1 MNCADKDCTILLSIY
16 KEGVFLRDLI
26 ASLARQSVQGISL
39 CYRLDGDEVV
49 AGLEERT
56 SAFRCQELLPAK
68 HLGIPATYWSLLERC
83 EDHPYIM
90 LADQDDV
97 WHENKIEMTLA
108 AMQKAEEKW
117 GKDMPILVHS
127 DLRVV
132 DEKLNLLAGSLMK
145 YQALDPR
152 RCSLKD
158 LVVQN
163 NVTGC
168 TVMINRALRN
178 VLKFSNEAVCHDWY
192 IALTAAAFG
201 KIVFINEP
209 LVDYRQHSSNV
220 YGAVPR
226 RNLFQKLLK
235 RKELHQRL
243 CLTEKQAAA
252 FLEQHRSYLSKEQ
265 IEILEAWSRLL
276 MEKSYFKRLVKTV
289 RYGFRKND
297 WLRTLG
303 MWWAL

>member
-1 MNCADKDCTILLSIY
+1 MIAILLSLYGNASFLPDLLKTFSQQTYRDFKLIY
-16 KEGVFLRDLI
+16 RW
-26 ASLARQSVQGISL
+26 
-39 CYRLDGDEVV
+39 DGDGGTPEYLAETQLECRNVSGSSHLGV
-49 AGLEERT
+49 AGSYFKLIEET
-56 SAFRCQELLPAK
+56 LAAD
-68 HLGIPATYWSLLERC
+68 Y
-83 EDHPYIM
+83 YM

-97 WHENKIEMTLA
+97 WHKNKIEMTLA
-108 AMQKAEEKW
+108 AMRNAEEKW
-117 GKDMPILVHS
+117 GRNTPILVHC

-132 DEKLNLLAGSLMK
+132 DEQLNPVAESLMK

-252 FLEQHRSYLSKEQ
+252 FLEQHRSHLSKEQ